1 VHHPASP
8 NTPAITGSEPGRPEG
23 DLMNSEDKDSDKD
36 KKTIDETTRIPSN
49 IGGMGK
55 AASPDRALMISGQSG
70 FRSGQLAGGES
81 TLDPAWLRKQS
92 LRELSVALDLISQ
105 EIKNRLVA
113 GNTGEIP
120 EAQLEIRF
128 PELGQAAL
136 QEFRKLP
143 ATTKSPGE
151 FEAVNWRIMLVSSR
165 PGDKPITAEIRDDVT
180 IGRATTDASVDLDLT
195 DFGAG
200 EKGVSRR
207 HAMLH
212 PSKENLLLRDLG
224 STNGTYCGT
233 ERATLGMSLSVKDGD
248 VIRLG
253 GLFMKVFI
261 VHKPA

>member
-1 VHHPASP
+1 
-8 NTPAITGSEPGRPEG
+8 
-23 DLMNSEDKDSDKD
+23 MNSEDKDSDKD
-36 KKTIDETTRIPSN
+36 KETIDETTRFPSST
-49 IGGMGK
+49 GGTGK
-55 AASPDRALMISGQSG
+55 AASPDRASMISGQPG
-70 FRSGQLAGGES
+70 LRSGQLAGGGS

-92 LRELSVALDLISQ
+92 LRELAVVLDLISQ

-113 GNTGEIP
+113 GNTGEIS
-120 EAQLEIRF
+120 EAQLEMRF
-128 PELGQAAL
+128 PELRQAAL

-143 ATTKSPGE
+143 ATTTKSPE
-151 FEAVNWRIMLVSSR
+151 ELEAVSWRIVLVSSR

-180 IGRATTDASVDLDLT
+180 IGRTTTDASVDLDLT

-200 EKGVSRR
+200 EKGVSRQ

-212 PSKENLLLRDLG
+212 PAKEDLLLRDLG

-253 GLFMKVFI
+253 GLYMKVFV

>member
-1 VHHPASP
+1 
-8 NTPAITGSEPGRPEG
+8 
-23 DLMNSEDKDSDKD
+23 MNSEDKDSDKD
-36 KKTIDETTRIPSN
+36 KKTIDETIRIPNN

-55 AASPDRALMISGQSG
+55 VASPHRASMISGQSG
-70 FRSGQLAGGES
+70 LRSGQLPGGES
-81 TLDPAWLRKQS
+81 MLDPAWLRKQS
-92 LRELSVALDLISQ
+92 LRELAVALDLISQ

-120 EAQLEIRF
+120 EAQLEMQF
-128 PELGQAAL
+128 PELRQAAL

-143 ATTKSPGE
+143 AATTKSPE
-151 FEAVNWRIMLVSSR
+151 ELEAVSWRIVLVSSR

-195 DFGAG
+195 NFGAS
-200 EKGVSRR
+200 EKGVSRQ

-212 PSKENLLLRDLG
+212 PAKEDLLLRDLG
-224 STNGTYCGT
+224 STNGTYCST
-233 ERATLGMSLSVKDGD
+233 ERATLGMSLPVKDGD

-253 GLFMKVFI
+253 GLYMKVFI